1 MVSMVETGAGVKVV
15 KTSGG
20 VVRMVLVCAVMS
32 GYIFASSS
40 AEYVNGALAS
50 IFRKAFFTRARSA
63 VNSSRVILRNEE
75 SESGS
80 MSFVT

>member
-1 MVSMVETGAGVKVV
+1 MKAVRTN
-15 KTSGG
+15 GG
-20 VVRMVLVCAVMS
+20 VVRMLLVCAAMS

-50 IFRKAFFTRARSA
+50 IFNKTSLARAHSA
-63 VNSSRVILRNEE
+63 VNSSRVIMRKEM

-80 MSFVT
+80 MLSVT